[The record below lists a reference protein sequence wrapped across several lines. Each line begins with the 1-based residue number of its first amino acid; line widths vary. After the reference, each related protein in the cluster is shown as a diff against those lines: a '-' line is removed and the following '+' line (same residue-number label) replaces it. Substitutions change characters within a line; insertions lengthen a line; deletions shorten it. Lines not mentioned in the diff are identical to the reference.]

1 VNYHFGGVPF
11 VVVIVEIVGVVNDG
25 GIPAIPISM
34 MVVVMV
40 VSVNSDGNDWKREEI
55 GWIKTPVIR
64 WVIGDIN
71 R

>member
-1 VNYHFGGVPF
+1 VNYHIGGVSLA
-11 VVVIVEIVGVVNDG
+11 VVIVEIVGVVNDG

-40 VSVNSDGNDWKREEI
+40 VSVNSDGYDRKREEI
-55 GWIKTPVIR
+55 RWIKTPVIG
-64 WVIGDIN
+64 WIIGDVD